1 MRRHF
6 RLIAALVTV
15 GALTATACGGGT
27 DPGESAADA
36 SGDSATPRIVATT
49 SILGDITSNVVGD
62 LATVEVIIPADT
74 DPHDFEPSAQQA
86 AELRDAELIIANG
99 LLLEEGLLATL
110 ESAEADGVK
119 VLYVGDVVDPLVW
132 DEEGHSEEE
141 GGAAVATPAAF
152 GVSLA
157 GDDHS
162 GEEGHSEEEGHS
174 KDEGH
179 SDEEGDAH
187 GEYDPHFWFDP
198 VRMST
203 ATGAIAEAVAQNTG
217 LDADTLNRQA
227 AAYQAQLAELDAELE
242 AQFATIPAERRLL
255 VTDHDA
261 FGYLAEH
268 YGFEILG
275 TVYPSG
281 SELAEPSAGE
291 LADLADLI
299 TERGVPAIFSENIA
313 SPDLADALAAEVG
326 SEVAVVELFSDS
338 VGGGGSGAETYL
350 AMMRT
355 NGERI
360 TGALS

>member
-27 DPGESAADA
+27 DPGESAANA
-36 SGDSATPRIVATT
+36 SGDTATPRIVATT

-119 VLYVGDVVDPLVW
+119 VLYVGDVVDPLPW

-141 GGAAVATPAAF
+141 GGGAVATPAAF
-152 GVSLA
+152 TH
-157 GDDHS
+157 GD
-162 GEEGHSEEEGHS
+162 EEGHSEEEGHS

-179 SDEEGDAH
+179 SDEEGHDH

-198 VRMST
+198 VRVST

-291 LADLADLI
+291 LAALADLI
-299 TERGVPAIFSENIA
+299 TETGVPAIFSENIA
-313 SPDLADALAAEVG
+313 SPDLAEALAAEVG

-338 VGGGGSGAETYL
+338 VGGSGSGAETYL

>member
-1 MRRHF
+1 MRHHF
-6 RLIAALVTV
+6 RLIAALITA

-27 DPGESAADA
+27 DPGESAAPA
-36 SGDSATPRIVATT
+36 TGDTATPRIVATT

-74 DPHDFEPSAQQA
+74 DPHDFEPSAKQA

-119 VLYVGDVVDPLVW
+119 VLYVGDIVDPLVW
-132 DEEGHSEEE
+132 SEDEGLEGEDT
-141 GGAAVATPAAF
+141 GGGAVATPAAF
-152 GVSLA
+152 TH
-157 GDDHS
+157 GD
-162 GEEGHSEEEGHS
+162 EEGHS
-174 KDEGH
+174 DEKGH
-179 SDEEGDAH
+179 SDEEGHNH
-187 GEYDPHFWFDP
+187 GEFDPHFWMDP
-198 VRMST
+198 TRVST
-203 ATGAIAEAVAQNTG
+203 ATGAIAEAVATSTG

-227 AAYQAQLAELDAELE
+227 AAYQAELAELDAALE

-255 VTDHDA
+255 VTDHEA
-261 FGYLAEH
+261 FGYLANH
-268 YGFEILG
+268 FGFEILG

-291 LADLADLI
+291 LAALADLI
-299 TERGVPAIFSENIA
+299 TETGVPAIFSENIA
-313 SPDLADALAAEVG
+313 SPDLAEALAAEVG

-338 VGGGGSGAETYL
+338 VGGSGSGAETYL

-360 TGALS
+360 TVALS